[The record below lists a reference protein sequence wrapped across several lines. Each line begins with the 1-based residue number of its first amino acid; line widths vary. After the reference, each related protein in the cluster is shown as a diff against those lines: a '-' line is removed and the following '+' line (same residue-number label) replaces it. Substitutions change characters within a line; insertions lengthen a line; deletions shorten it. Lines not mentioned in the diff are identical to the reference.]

1 MGDGWLNQV
10 GGSGGGEWCPDGGT
24 FSEAQPDGLSDES
37 QSEQDPAWA
46 NQNAN
51 FGGAGSDVISRL
63 VSQMV
68 CDVHGRVHQL
78 SDGT

>member
-24 FSEAQPDGLSDES
+24 FSEAQPDGLRDES

-51 FGGAGSDVISRL
+51 FGGGGVR
-63 VSQMV
+63 
-68 CDVHGRVHQL
+68 CHQPPCL
-78 SDGT
+78 SDGL